1 VVAKPEEVVRQL
13 CLKRLLE
20 LGYSLGQMSLDRLA
34 TSPRSGRERVA
45 QGGAAAAT
53 LGTASSVEPAR
64 GNGRQNRQFLALSPT
79 VWALAVGLPHP
90 GFRWRF
96 TLGCTLP
103 PAPQAHIDFKPAPV
117 RLTCVARSQPT

>member
-79 VWALAVGLPHP
+79 VWALAGLDYPTQ
-90 GFRWRF
+90 GFAGASPWAVLCRLLR
-96 TLGCTLP
+96 
-103 PAPQAHIDFKPAPV
+103 
-117 RLTCVARSQPT
+117 RLTLTSNLPQ